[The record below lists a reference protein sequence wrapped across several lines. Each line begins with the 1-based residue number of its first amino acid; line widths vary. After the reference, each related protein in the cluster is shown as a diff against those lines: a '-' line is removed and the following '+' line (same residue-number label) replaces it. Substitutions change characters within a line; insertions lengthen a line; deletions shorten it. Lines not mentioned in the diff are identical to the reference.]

1 LMQSLRYAIWD
12 AVYESMREDDSIF
25 VLGEGARV
33 KCSFDYPEILNR
45 FAERV
50 VTAPVAEAGIV
61 NVALGAALNGGRP
74 IVDLTFNDLSLR
86 AAEEIINQVAKAH
99 FMTAGKLKARLVIK
113 ADFNRP
119 ENCQS
124 GSRWEA
130 LFLHSPG
137 IRVYIPSTPRDAR
150 FMMRAALTG
159 EDPVLFFEDRIID
172 FPQDLVASSRQ
183 AHDQKIGSASIVV
196 KGDKLTVVSYGF
208 GVHLARQAMERLDSP
223 GAVELIDL
231 RTLNPLDIDTVKD
244 SVSRTGRL
252 LTVECGQAEFG
263 IGAEVAARV
272 SQDCFGR
279 MSAPPVRLG
288 MKKGLFPA
296 ASGLQEAL
304 LPSAERV
311 LRSMTKLLE
320 GGEMPWN

>member
-1 LMQSLRYAIWD
+1 MMQSLRYAIWD
-12 AVYESMREDDSIF
+12 AVYESMKDDGSVF
-25 VLGEGARV
+25 LLGEGARV
-33 KCSFDYPEILNR
+33 KCSMDYPEILNR
-45 FAERV
+45 FPERV
-50 VTAPVAEAGIV
+50 ITAPVAEAGIV
-61 NVALGAALNGGRP
+61 NVALGSALNGGRP

-124 GSRWEA
+124 GSRWES

-137 IRVYIPSTPRDAR
+137 VRVYIPSTPQDAR
-150 FMMRAALTG
+150 FMMTSALKG

-172 FPQDLVASSRQ
+172 FPQDLDA
-183 AHDQKIGSASIVV
+183 AHRSVQGTKIGLAATVL
-196 KGDKLTVVSYGF
+196 KGDKLTAVSYGF
-208 GVHLARQAMERLDSP
+208 GVHLVRQALSRLGAP
-223 GAVELIDL
+223 GVVELIDL
-231 RTLNPLDIDTVKD
+231 RTLNPLDVDTVKR

-252 LTVECGQAEFG
+252 LTVECGQTEFG

-272 SQDCFGR
+272 LEDCFDR
-279 MSAPPVRLG
+279 LTKPPVRLG

-296 ASGLQEAL
+296 ATALQHDL

-311 LRSMTKLLE
+311 ARAIRKLLE
-320 GGEMPWN
+320 GEAIPWN